1 VSETENPALTLIRL
15 LKANLRVVK
24 DNGAFAN
31 IGVAG
36 EWQNADAFKGY
47 DAQVTVGLA
56 ETSDQKLE
64 LSGKT
69 RRRTSTLR
77 VNIWVTEQFA
87 SNESARTLRNK
98 LTEEISRVIRQTRAT
113 PNQTQYDFY
122 ALGAASQTHRA
133 FWGTAE
139 AAPQDAGWTELT
151 NEQIVPLW
159 RSDDGRCQVSCSEE
173 GEVAAMLFGFKLEN
187 REEAATRV
195 VLLFEGYGTAP
206 SGNGVTVKAWNH
218 ESAAWTQ
225 AQSGVSG
232 SDQTLTV
239 TLLQDLPRYIG
250 EDGYVWCLAQTTN
263 ACDGQTPAVL
273 NCDYAACTVTVKG
286 ITYCDLVSYRD
297 VDRVDV
303 TPTIFRTEFTVKS
316 WFFENIGA

>member
-1 VSETENPALTLIRL
+1 MSETENPAVTLMRL

-24 DNGAFAN
+24 DNGALAN

-36 EWQNADAFKGY
+36 EWQNADAFKGF
-47 DAQVTVGLA
+47 DGQVTVGLA

-77 VNIWVTEQFA
+77 VNVWVAEQPA
-87 SNESARTLRNK
+87 SAESAKTLRNK
-98 LTEEISRVIRQTRAT
+98 LVEEISRVIRQNRAK
-113 PNQTQYDFY
+113 PNQTLYDFY

-133 FWGTAE
+133 FLGTTE
-139 AAPQDAGWTELT
+139 AAPHDVDWMEMT
-151 NEQIVPLW
+151 NEQIAKLW
-159 RSDDGRCQVSCSEE
+159 SSDDNRCQASATGD
-173 GEVAAMLFGFKLEN
+173 GEVATMLFGFKLQN
-187 REEAATRV
+187 REDATSKIA
-195 VLLFEGYGTAP
+195 LSFEGFGSAP

-218 ESAAWTQ
+218 ESEAWEQ

-232 SDQTLTV
+232 SDQTVTV
-239 TLLQDLPRYIG
+239 TLLQDLPRYVDA
-250 EDGYVWCLAQTTN
+250 DGYVWCLAQTTN
-263 ACDGQTPAVL
+263 ASNGQTPAVL

-303 TPTIFRTEFTVKS
+303 KPPVFRTEFTVKS
-316 WFFENIGA
+316 WFFENTGA